1 MPSADHIPSFN
12 HLRVFMG
19 AKAAG
24 RKTHVAADR
33 QQVEAPSDG
42 RPFAHYY
49 EKLITALLLHI
60 SRGSRGS
67 TLDDAVHAAAPTK
80 QPSYNQAVHGLKKIL
95 AAHPARDG
103 IRRQRSTVVRDADG
117 YELVS
122 IRTHVELRLTDG
134 NHLIT
139 YLHFSPGALVN
150 AEMAIMET
158 TVALAARQSNPT
170 ATPAIALVR
179 EGKLVFID
187 VTEAL
192 SPDRIAFL
200 RAASAAYR
208 AEWDVAA

>member
-12 HLRVFMG
+12 HLRAFVG

-80 QPSYNQAVHGLKKIL
+80 RPSYNFAARGLEKIL
-95 AAHPARDG
+95 DAYPARDG
-103 IRRQRSTVVRDADG
+103 IRRQRSTVVLDADG

-134 NHLIT
+134 SHLIT
-139 YLHFSPGALVN
+139 YLHFSAGALAN
-150 AEMAIMET
+150 AEMTIMET
-158 TVALAARQSNPT
+158 AVALAARQTNPS

-179 EGKLVFID
+179 EGKLVIID
-187 VTEAL
+187 VTDAL
-192 SPDRIAFL
+192 SLDRIAFL
-200 RAASAAYR
+200 RSASAAYR